1 MITLVPAHP
10 LPTHAPTHPNPQ
22 LCPCLSSAELDA
34 VQIFKGECSDGK
46 EIRMYEG
53 NGDNPGTAEERT
65 VRCSASCRAQMK
77 PLTGTWTNFVATGF
91 IVIPT
96 NGRCYCESSNA
107 LTCKRSAST
116 SPYYRYIW
124 SSPGL

>member
-1 MITLVPAHP
+1 MVLLNPSHSRPFSLADITNHIK
-10 LPTHAPTHPNPQ
+10 
-22 LCPCLSSAELDA
+22 
-34 VQIFKGECSDGK
+34 IFKGECSDGK

-53 NGDNPGTAEERT
+53 NGDNPGSAEERAL
-65 VRCSASCRAQMK
+65 RCSAACRSKKK
-77 PLTGTWTNFVATGF
+77 PLSGTWTNFVATGF

-96 NGRCYCESSNA
+96 NGRCYCESSE
-107 LTCKRSAST
+107 TFKCKRSAST